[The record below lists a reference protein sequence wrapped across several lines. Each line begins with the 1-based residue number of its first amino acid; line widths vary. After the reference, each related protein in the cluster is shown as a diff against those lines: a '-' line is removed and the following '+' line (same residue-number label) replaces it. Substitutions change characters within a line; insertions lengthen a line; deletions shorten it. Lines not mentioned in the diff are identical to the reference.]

1 MAELVFTDNSTA
13 QIIVG
18 TVTAAM
24 AGGATQKN
32 IADLADGGNQVEILD
47 TAVTSNTFK
56 ISHIRFT
63 IIGGAFTGTPDVY
76 LFLKVGSGGKMIH
89 RYRLFQ
95 NDTEL
100 EYNDLILPAGSE
112 IWAGISALPGGAG
125 SELNVTLK
133 LAEYVV

>member
-1 MAELVFTDNSTA
+1 MAELVFTDNSTS
-13 QIIVG
+13 QVIVG
-18 TVTAAM
+18 TLTAAM
-24 AGGATQKN
+24 ASETTQKN
-32 IADLADGGNQVEILD
+32 IADLTDGGNQVKILAAAD
-47 TAVTSNTFK
+47 TSNTFK
-56 ISHIRFT
+56 ISHIRYT

-76 LFLKVGSGGKMIH
+76 LFLKVGAGAKMIH

-95 NDTEL
+95 NDQEV

-125 SELNVTLK
+125 SELNITLK